1 MSWTEILE
9 VEEFVGSHWNK
20 IISDGI
26 GSYGSNPEAAVTL
39 DEIRNSLGVFF
50 RGLGGAKGVEI
61 AAAKTET
68 SSHRLS
74 FRQRLGMD
82 KERTIRPTLDG
93 QTLMLPIE
101 LDVFPEKQLN
111 RELFYWL
118 SAFFATS
125 PEEALEEVEDPVKRD
140 LMFLKRTYEVQLQVL
155 QDFPGIRKIWGRL
168 SYGLRLMRLQKSL
181 PPAEQ
186 VMEEIVC
193 YLLGGDKPT
202 HKLAGPAC
210 AYIFD
215 GGDMPDLETEV
226 RYKPFLPVPLWGEV
240 LEPAIGSGKHG
251 DADMGGNLSQK
262 KADDRK
268 LRAQR
273 KSNDEANRQ
282 DGFFLHIYDKIMSIA
297 DMLNLNR
304 NVEDEE
310 EDEAVKAIDDLEQIT
325 LSENDRKAAT
335 KIKMDL
341 DLPGD
346 EVDETRLIAE
356 KVVPEWHYR
365 KGIYLQDHCSV
376 QVQTGTEEGEDW
388 VPDEP
393 ARRRIRR
400 VKRQFEALQAKRET
414 LHGQPDG
421 EELDLEAVVRARAD
435 IMASGRC
442 SNRLYMS
449 SKVNQRDLA
458 ISLLVDVSLSTD
470 SWMQNHRVID
480 VEKEALT
487 ILGHGLAACGDS
499 FAINTFTSRKRDYV
513 RLDQLKGFSEPF
525 GPQVQRRI
533 SALKPGYYTRI
544 GAALRAATEDLAEQ
558 PQRQKLMLIIT
569 DGKPNDVDH
578 YEGRY
583 GIEDS
588 KKAVQECRQLGIT
601 CFGVT
606 VDQKAQDYF
615 PYIFGRGSY
624 QIVSHVAKLSTA
636 LPKIYRQLVKGS

>member
-1 MSWTEILE
+1 MSWMEVIE
-9 VEEFVGSHWNK
+9 VEEFVGTQWHK
-20 IISDGI
+20 IISDGVA
-26 GSYGSNPEAAVTL
+26 SYGSHPDAAVTL
-39 DEIRNSLGVFF
+39 DQVRASLGVFF

-68 SSHRLS
+68 SHHRLT
-74 FRQRLGMD
+74 FRQRMGLGE
-82 KERTIRPTLDG
+82 ERLIRPTMDG

-101 LDVFPEKQLN
+101 LDIFPDKRLN

-118 SAFFATS
+118 SAFFAAS
-125 PEEALEEVEDPVKRD
+125 PEDTLPETDNPLHRD
-140 LMFLKRTYEVQLQVL
+140 LMFLKRVYEVQLGVL
-155 QDFPGIRKIWGRL
+155 QELPGIRPIWTRL
-168 SYGLRLMRLQKSL
+168 SYGLRMMRPNRSL
-181 PPAEQ
+181 PPLERM
-186 VMEEIVC
+186 VEDIVL
-193 YLLGGDKPT
+193 YLLGGEQPENE
-202 HKLAGPAC
+202 AMAFVF
-210 AYIFD
+210 AN
-215 GGDMPDLETEV
+215 GDLPDPEILQ
-226 RYKPFLPVPLWGEV
+226 YKPFLPVPLWGEV
-240 LEPAIGSGKHG
+240 LEREMTNVKQDNP
-251 DADMGGNLSQK
+251 DMGGDLSRKQ
-262 KADDRK
+262 AEDRK

-273 KSNDEANRQ
+273 RELDQANRD

-297 DMLNLNR
+297 DMLNVNR

-310 EDEAVKAIDDLEQIT
+310 EEEAVKAIDDLERIT
-325 LSENDRKAAT
+325 VSEHDKKAAT

-346 EVDETRLIAE
+346 EVDETRLIGE
-356 KVVPEWHYR
+356 RLVPEWHFR
-365 KGIYLQDHCSV
+365 KGIYLKDHCRV
-376 QVQTGTEEGEDW
+376 LIRTGLEEGEDW
-388 VPDEP
+388 TPDEP

-414 LHGQPDG
+414 LHAQPDG

-435 IMASGRC
+435 VLASGRS
-442 SNRLYMS
+442 SNRLYLS
-449 SKVNQRDLA
+449 SRVQSRDLA

-470 SWMQNHRVID
+470 SWLDNHRVID

-487 ILGHGLAACGDS
+487 ILGNGLSACGDDFS
-499 FAINTFTSRKRDYV
+499 INTFTSRKRDYV
-513 RLDQLKGFSEPF
+513 RIDCLKSFDEKF
-525 GPQVQRRI
+525 GTQVERRI

-544 GAALRAATEDLAEQ
+544 GAALRATAQDLAER
-558 PQRQKLMLIIT
+558 PNRQKLLLVLT

-588 KKAVQECRQLGIT
+588 RKAVQECRQMGMT
-601 CFGVT
+601 VFGVT

-624 QIVSHVAKLSTA
+624 QIVGHVAKLSTA